1 MSAELA
7 VREGA
12 DFSAVKAA
20 AEQALA
26 SFFSGR
32 RLGGA
37 GTAGGAGDLLYHVE
51 GVENYRL
58 LAPAADLAAEDGT
71 LPMLGRVTVTEME
84 ADDDV

>member
-1 MSAELA
+1 MGGPVLLAEL
-7 VREGA
+7 
-12 DFSAVKAA
+12 
-20 AEQALA
+20 
-26 SFFSGR
+26 
-32 RLGGA
+32 
-37 GTAGGAGDLLYHVE
+37 GDLLYHVE

>member
-1 MSAELA
+1 MRAWRQPGQWAGPGGSAQWMYTSP
-7 VREGA
+7 R
-12 DFSAVKAA
+12 
-20 AEQALA
+20 
-26 SFFSGR
+26 R
-32 RLGGA
+32 RLGGPVLLA
-37 GTAGGAGDLLYHVE
+37 ELGDLLYHVE